1 MTPRGIRN
9 NNPGNLD
16 FNRRNFNR
24 DPWVGETGP
33 EIRGDGSEG
42 RFTNFDSPEHGIRA
56 LAKVLLTYC
65 RLRKAADGS
74 PIDTVQEIIDRWAP
88 PHENDTTSY
97 ARHVRAQLDL
107 EEGENVDVTEVD
119 VLEDLVTSI
128 IAHENGVQPYS
139 EEVIAE
145 GVRLALA

>member
-9 NNPGNLD
+9 NTPGNLD
-16 FNRRNFNR
+16 FIKAAFGR
-24 DPWVGETGP
+24 DPWVGEAGP
-33 EIRGDGSEG
+33 ETLSTGREG
-42 RFTNFDSPEHGIRA
+42 RFTTFDSPEHGIRA
-56 LAKVLLTYC
+56 LSKVLLTYC

-74 PIDTVQEIIDRWAP
+74 PIDTVQEILNRWAP

-107 EEGENVDVTEVD
+107 EEGELVDITDVD

-128 IAHENGVQPYS
+128 IAHENGQQPYS